1 MLKPSPVRY
10 LWRCLCL
17 FVACGGGAIALQGA
31 AKAAA
36 MPRADT
42 VRVVLK
48 FVKSG
53 AYAPAVRF
61 LASSCAAC
69 VEVIDP
75 AFARDNPRE
84 TLVALALP
92 VRRTQEL
99 QFHAPAGS
107 VRRVLLESGELR
119 FETAGELITVLIPPV
134 AYDAVT
140 AGEVATHIVEP
151 GMVLRFEHADPV
163 RRAGAYADGPFPVL
177 QRRAADNLEFAQ
189 REVIRRTG
197 LGAYVAREKLG
208 TIHIMGFDT
217 NYPHGHTDAP
227 AHMHMHLRWP
237 NNAGTQIGHYYIDG
251 GGLLVRNEVGIKP
264 LGAPVQTLLRGQSF
278 TTRDLRGRPV
288 YTHEIT
294 LQGWL
299 RLGRTDEAACLIRP
313 VGRGFDSGAV
323 VECPDLEAVVI
334 SVTDDLAAGLLRV
347 STGPVREVF
356 RYDRDTGKLLTD
368 AGPPPVTESNYAPED

>member
-1 MLKPSPVRY
+1 MLKPSSGR
-10 LWRCLCL
+10 RLCL
-17 FVACGGGAIALQGA
+17 LVACAGVAIAQHGA
-31 AKAAA
+31 AIAADV
-36 MPRADT
+36 PHTDT
-42 VRVVLK
+42 VRAVLK
-48 FVKSG
+48 FVKSAG
-53 AYAPAVRF
+53 DAPAVRF
-61 LASSCAAC
+61 IAGSCAAC
-69 VEVIDP
+69 VEDADP
-75 AFARDNPRE
+75 AFARDNRRE

-92 VRRTQEL
+92 ARRTLEL
-99 QFHAPAGS
+99 QFRAPAGS
-107 VRRVLLESGELR
+107 VRRVLFEGGELR
-119 FETAGELITVLIPPV
+119 FETAGELLTVLMPPV

-151 GMVLRFEHADPV
+151 GMVLRFEHADPA

-227 AHMHMHLRWP
+227 AHVHMHLRWP
-237 NNAGTQIGHYYIDG
+237 NNAGTQIGHYYIDRA
-251 GGLLVRNEVGIKP
+251 GLLERNEVGIKA
-264 LGAPVQTLLRGQSF
+264 LGAQGQTLLRGQSY

-294 LQGWL
+294 AQGWL
-299 RLGRTDEAACLIRP
+299 RLGRADQAPCLIRP
-313 VGRGFDSGAV
+313 DGRGFDSGAV
-323 VECPDLEAVVI
+323 VECPAQKAVVV

-347 STGPVREVF
+347 STGTVQEVF
-356 RYDRDTGKLLTD
+356 RYDRDGGKLLSD
-368 AGPPPVTESNYAPED
+368 GGPPPVTESNYVPGE